1 MRTHYNN
8 LKVGHRAT
16 PEEIRKAYKRL
27 AQKHHPDRN
36 SDSAYSTKV
45 MKIINEAYDVLSD
58 PVKRAEHD
66 ADIAKYK
73 QEKAKE
79 AHFQQPKPN
88 FKTER
93 PPKPEK
99 ESDFSESFLWTKSP
113 KPRAESETEP
123 DFSAATVLAVTCF
136 FIIFIFCVQESLD
149 SQSRYATVESNDY
162 YSQYSEPDPIDHLA
176 SDVSY
181 DEYREER
188 SYSPSFDCEQT
199 TTPDEDLICSDEAL
213 SALDV
218 QVAETY
224 KKVLSLTKDQAA
236 LKANHRDWIKNEHQ
250 ICSSKACLMKSY
262 QRRLTE
268 LSSPDW
274 LKKWSPSF
282 DCNAANTPDE
292 SLICSDEALSALD
305 VQMAEAYK
313 RVLSLTSDREALKAT
328 QIDWIK
334 NDRELCSSKYC
345 LMNSYQKRLV
355 ALSNPAWTYVRVQK
369 TQENSVDYVT
379 EYQKRMNNVND

>member
-1 MRTHYNN
+1 
-8 LKVGHRAT
+8 
-16 PEEIRKAYKRL
+16 
-27 AQKHHPDRN
+27 
-36 SDSAYSTKV
+36 
-45 MKIINEAYDVLSD
+45 
-58 PVKRAEHD
+58 
-66 ADIAKYK
+66 
-73 QEKAKE
+73 
-79 AHFQQPKPN
+79 
-88 FKTER
+88 
-93 PPKPEK
+93 
-99 ESDFSESFLWTKSP
+99 
-113 KPRAESETEP
+113 
-123 DFSAATVLAVTCF
+123 
-136 FIIFIFCVQESLD
+136 
-149 SQSRYATVESNDY
+149 
-162 YSQYSEPDPIDHLA
+162 LA

-188 SYSPSFDCEQT
+188 SYSPSFDCKKA

-218 QVAETY
+218 QVAATY
-224 KKVLSLTKDQAA
+224 KKVLSATKDKAA
-236 LKANHRDWIKNEHQ
+236 LKATHQDWIKNEHQ
-250 ICSSKACLMKSY
+250 ICSSKECLTNSYQKRLVALSNPDWLRTWSPNFDCTKATTPDEKLVCSDEVLSALDVQVADAYKKTLKLTQEKAFLRETHQAWIKNEHQLCATKACLMQSY

-268 LSSPDW
+268 LSNPDW

-292 SLICSDEALSALD
+292 SLICSDETLSALD

-355 ALSNPAWTYVRVQK
+355 ALSNPAWTYVRVPK

>member
-1 MRTHYNN
+1 MLLIYLTIPAILIVVIY
-8 LKVGHRAT
+8 
-16 PEEIRKAYKRL
+16 
-27 AQKHHPDRN
+27 
-36 SDSAYSTKV
+36 
-45 MKIINEAYDVLSD
+45 
-58 PVKRAEHD
+58 
-66 ADIAKYK
+66 
-73 QEKAKE
+73 
-79 AHFQQPKPN
+79 
-88 FKTER
+88 
-93 PPKPEK
+93 
-99 ESDFSESFLWTKSP
+99 ES
-113 KPRAESETEP
+113 
-123 DFSAATVLAVTCF
+123 V
-136 FIIFIFCVQESLD
+136 D
-149 SQSRYATVESNDY
+149 SQSRYTTVESNDY

-188 SYSPSFDCEQT
+188 SYSPSFDCKKA

-250 ICSSKACLMKSY
+250 ICSSKECLTNSYQKRLVALSNPDWLRTWSPNFDCTKATTPDEKLVCSDEVLSALDVQVADAYKKTLKLTQEKAFLRETHQAWIKNEHQLCATKACLMQSY

-268 LSSPDW
+268 LSNPDW

-292 SLICSDEALSALD
+292 SLICSDETLSALD

-355 ALSNPAWTYVRVQK
+355 ALSNPAWTYVRVPK